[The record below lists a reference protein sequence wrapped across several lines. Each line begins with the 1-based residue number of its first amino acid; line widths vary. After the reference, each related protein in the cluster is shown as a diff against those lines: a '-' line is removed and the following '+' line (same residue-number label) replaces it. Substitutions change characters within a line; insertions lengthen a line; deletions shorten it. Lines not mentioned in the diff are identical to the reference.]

1 MNPLRRQESNSSV
14 IRCMENQ
21 KVSQMS
27 FGFKKFHVT
36 SAGSH
41 ELSLTG
47 RFRKMSDALAN
58 RNWRERKHNSRTVYH
73 AAMRPGH
80 TPAMDRSRAAPRGPL
95 FAKQSIPIRLSL
107 LVAGVVLPLT
117 IFAAVLVYYNYEANR
132 RTAYDRIL
140 QIARGVATN
149 VDAEFRAAIASLE
162 VLALSEALERDDLVT
177 FRQQAE
183 HFVKLHFPQSNV
195 VVSDASGQ
203 QLLNTAVPAGTPLP
217 KYIRMEDL
225 RRVFEEHDPQISR
238 LLFGPVLHR
247 NIVVVDVPVWRDGQV
262 VYDLAASL
270 PLSVFGDII
279 MRQRAQPDWTIAV
292 FDREGT
298 VIARSRDN
306 QQFVGRSA
314 SPSLYPGLTNRF
326 EGTLDTTTFD
336 GTVVLTGFTHA
347 QFSGWSAAVG
357 IPRSSLTTELWRSVA
372 VLAAIGLVCWGFGM
386 LFAVRLA
393 TQLARSQADRELL
406 INELN
411 HRVKNT
417 LATVQGLVAST
428 LRSAGSIVDAK
439 KVTEQRIIALGR
451 AHDVL
456 TKEHW
461 GSADL
466 RELVLSIVQPYRTE
480 HTNSIEVF
488 GGDLR
493 VNPRAAVAL
502 AMVLNELMTNA
513 AKYGALSQPEGRV
526 RVEWSA
532 TEGRSSPKMRLVWTE
547 MGGPLVQPPIRR
559 GFGSTLIE
567 QSITRELGG
576 TFERYFDPA
585 GLRCTITLPLE
596 LLTAKTPK

>member
-1 MNPLRRQESNSSV
+1 
-14 IRCMENQ
+14 
-21 KVSQMS
+21 
-27 FGFKKFHVT
+27 
-36 SAGSH
+36 
-41 ELSLTG
+41 
-47 RFRKMSDALAN
+47 
-58 RNWRERKHNSRTVYH
+58 
-73 AAMRPGH
+73 
-80 TPAMDRSRAAPRGPL
+80 
-95 FAKQSIPIRLSL
+95 
-107 LVAGVVLPLT
+107 
-117 IFAAVLVYYNYEANR
+117 
-132 RTAYDRIL
+132 
-140 QIARGVATN
+140 
-149 VDAEFRAAIASLE
+149 
-162 VLALSEALERDDLVT
+162 
-177 FRQQAE
+177 
-183 HFVKLHFPQSNV
+183 
-195 VVSDASGQ
+195 
-203 QLLNTAVPAGTPLP
+203 
-217 KYIRMEDL
+217 MEDL

-247 NIVVVDVPVWRDGQV
+247 NIVVVDVPVCRDGQV

-306 QQFVGRSA
+306 QQFVGRWA
-314 SPSLYPGLTNRF
+314 SPSLYPGLMNRF

-547 MGGPLVQPPIRR
+547 MGGPSVQPPIRR

-585 GLRCTITLPLE
+585 GLICTMTLPLE

>member
-1 MNPLRRQESNSSV
+1 MERSPELSS
-14 IRCMENQ
+14 
-21 KVSQMS
+21 
-27 FGFKKFHVT
+27 KKFHT
-36 SAGSH
+36 TGASSH

-47 RFRKMSDALAN
+47 RFLKFSDALAN
-58 RNWRERKHNSRTVYH
+58 RAWRERKHSSRRLFPAGARPSRVPATGQYMTV
-73 AAMRPGH
+73 P
-80 TPAMDRSRAAPRGPL
+80 RAQL
-95 FAKQSIPIRLSL
+95 FAKKSIPLRLGL

-149 VDAEFRAAIASLE
+149 IDAEFRAAIASLE
-162 VLALSEALERDDLVT
+162 VLALSEALERDDLAA

-183 HFVKLHFPQSNV
+183 HFVKSHFPQSAV

-217 KYIRMEDL
+217 RYTRMADL
-225 RRVFEEHDPQISR
+225 RRVFEEHNPQISG
-238 LLFGPVLHR
+238 LLFGTVVHR
-247 NIVVVDVPVWRDGQV
+247 NIVAVDVPVWRDGKV

-270 PLSVFGDII
+270 PLSNFTAMI
-279 MRQRAQPDWTIAV
+279 MRQRAKPDWTIAV

-306 QQFVGRSA
+306 ERFVGRSA
-314 SPSLYPGLTNRF
+314 SPSLYPVLMNEF

-336 GTVVLTGFTHA
+336 GTVVLSGFTHA
-347 QFSGWSAAVG
+347 PFSRWSAAVG
-357 IPRSSLTTELWRSVA
+357 IPKSSLTIELWRSVA
-372 VLAAIGLVCWGFGM
+372 VLTTVGLICWAFGM

-411 HRVKNT
+411 HRVKNILT
-417 LATVQGLVAST
+417 TVQGIVAST
-428 LRSAGSIVDAK
+428 LRSAESIIDAK

-456 TKEHW
+456 TKEQW

-466 RELVLSIVQPYRTE
+466 RELVLSIVQPYRSE
-480 HTNSIEVF
+480 QTNSIEIF
-488 GGDLR
+488 GGNLR

-526 RVEWSA
+526 RVEWSE
-532 TEGRSSPKMRLVWTE
+532 TDDNPHQLRIVWTE
-547 MGGPLVQPPIRR
+547 MGGPLVQAPRRR

-576 TFERYFDPA
+576 TFEKNFDPV
-585 GLRCTITLPLE
+585 GLICTMMLPLE
-596 LLTAKTPK
+596 LLGPNPPKRLTR

>member
-1 MNPLRRQESNSSV
+1 
-14 IRCMENQ
+14 
-21 KVSQMS
+21 MS
-27 FGFKKFHVT
+27 FGFKKF
-36 SAGSH
+36 SATRAGPHKQS
-41 ELSLTG
+41 LSG
-47 RFRKMSDALAN
+47 RFLKLSDALPN
-58 RNWRERKHNSRTVYH
+58 RAWRTRNHFGRLLHLAIT
-73 AAMRPGH
+73 RPSNA
-80 TPAMDRSRAAPRGPL
+80 TAMDRVRTVSPTRL
-95 FAKQSIPIRLSL
+95 LAKQSIPVRLGL

-117 IFAAVLVYYNYEANR
+117 IFAVALVYYNYEANR

-149 VDAEFRAAIASLE
+149 IDAEFRAAIASLE
-162 VLALSEALERDDLVT
+162 VLALSEALERDDLAA

-183 HFVKLHFPQSNV
+183 HFVKSHFPQSNV
-195 VVSDASGQ
+195 LVTNASGQ
-203 QLLNTAVPAGTPLP
+203 QLLNTAVPAGTSLP
-217 KYIRMEDL
+217 RYVRMADL
-225 RRVFEEHDPQISR
+225 RRVFEERDPQISG
-238 LLFGPVLHR
+238 LLLGPVLHR
-247 NIVVVDVPVWRDGQV
+247 NIVAVDVPVWRDGKV

-270 PLSVFGDII
+270 PLSTFTDII
-279 MRQRAQPDWTIAV
+279 MRQRPKPDWTIAI

-306 QQFVGRSA
+306 EQFVGRSA
-314 SPSLYPGLTNRF
+314 SPSLYPELMNRF

-336 GTVVLTGFTHA
+336 GTVVLSGFTHA
-347 QFSGWSAAVG
+347 PFSRWSAAVG
-357 IPRSSLTTELWRSVA
+357 IPKSSLTIALWHSVA
-372 VLAAIGLVCWGFGM
+372 VLATFGLVCWAFGT

-411 HRVKNT
+411 HRVKNILT
-417 LATVQGLVAST
+417 TVQGLAVST
-428 LRSAGSIVDAK
+428 LRSAGSIADAK
-439 KVTEQRIIALGR
+439 KAMEERIIALGH

-456 TKEHW
+456 TEEHR
-461 GSADL
+461 GSANL

-480 HTNSIEVF
+480 HINRIEVF

-513 AKYGALSQPEGRV
+513 AKYGALAQPEGRV

-532 TEGRSSPKMRLVWTE
+532 IEDSPSKLRMVWTE
-547 MGGPLVQPPIRR
+547 MGGPLVQPPTRR

-576 TFERYFDPA
+576 TIEKNFDPA
-585 GLRCTITLPLE
+585 GLICTMMLALE
-596 LLTAKTPK
+596 LLGTSPPKSLTR